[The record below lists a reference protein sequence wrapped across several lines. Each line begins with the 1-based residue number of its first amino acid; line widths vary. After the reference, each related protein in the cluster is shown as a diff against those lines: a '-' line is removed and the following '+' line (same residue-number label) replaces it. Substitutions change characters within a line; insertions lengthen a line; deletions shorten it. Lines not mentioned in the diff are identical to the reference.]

1 MEFGV
6 FHSGHVPTQADAAA
20 QRAAEHRRLHDE
32 VEVAVTA
39 DGAGFKYGWFTEHHF
54 LREYSHISANEVLMG
69 YVAARTERIHIGS
82 GIFNITPPVNH
93 PARVAERVAMLDHLS
108 EGRFE
113 LGVGRGSSSTEY
125 QGFGIP
131 DADATR
137 DLFDE
142 TLPELVRILTESPYS
157 YAGDAFTM
165 PAREV
170 LPRPFT
176 QPHPPLWLAC
186 GSPATFEKAGRLGMG
201 ALCFTMGEPED
212 LAPLIE
218 TYRAAAAGC
227 VEPVGGYV
235 NENVACV
242 SMLLCLD
249 DRDRAIRLFRD
260 IGAAHYQS
268 LVVRWLDSIP
278 LPVEIDRREFT
289 VSEPTEAELYES
301 VAAGRRSLGAP
312 EDVARSVERWESAGA
327 DQLIFG
333 VLNNT
338 LPLEVAQE
346 SLEVFGR
353 DVIPAFDRDPVHS
366 TTRQRE
372 AQMPRSSP

>member
-6 FHSGHVPTQADAAA
+6 FHSGHVPSQADAAA

-39 DGAGFKYGWFTEHHF
+39 DRVGFKYGWFTEHHF
-54 LREYSHISANEVLMG
+54 LREYSHLSASEVLMG
-69 YVAARTERIHIGS
+69 YVAARTERIHLGA

-108 EGRFE
+108 NGRFE

-131 DADATR
+131 DADTTR

-142 TLPELVRILTESPYS
+142 TLPEVVRMLREEPYS

-165 PAREV
+165 PERSI
-170 LPRPFT
+170 LPRPWIEAL
-176 QPHPPLWLAC
+176 PPMWLAC
-186 GSPATFEKAGRLGMG
+186 GSPSTFEKAGRLGMG
-201 ALCFTMGEPED
+201 ALCFTMGEPQD

-218 TYRAAAAGC
+218 TYREAIARC
-227 VEPVGGYV
+227 EEPIGGYV

-242 SMLLCLD
+242 SMMLCLE
-249 DRDRAIRLFRD
+249 DRDRAVELFPR
-260 IGAAHYQS
+260 IGASHYQS

-278 LPVEIDRREFT
+278 LPLDVDRDSFSVPEPSPEDLYAEI
-289 VSEPTEAELYES
+289 
-301 VAAGRRSLGAP
+301 AAGRRSLGAP
-312 EDVARSVERWESAGA
+312 EDVARSVARWESAGA
-327 DQLIFG
+327 DQLVFG

-353 DVIPAFDRDPVHS
+353 DVIPAFDQDPVHS
-366 TTRQRE
+366 TTRHRE
-372 AQMPRSSP
+372 AARP

>member
-6 FHSGHVPTQADAAA
+6 FHSGHVPAQATADA
-20 QRAAEHRRLHDE
+20 QRLAEHGRLLDE
-32 VEVAVTA
+32 VEIAVTA
-39 DGAGFKYGWFTEHHF
+39 DRAGFKYGWFTEHHF
-54 LREYSHISANEVLMG
+54 LREYSHVSANEVLMG
-69 YVAARTERIHIGS
+69 YVAARTENIHIGS

-93 PARVAERVAMLDHLS
+93 PARVAERISMLDHLS
-108 EGRFE
+108 EGRVE
-113 LGVGRGSSSTEY
+113 VGVGRGSSSTEY
-125 QGFGIP
+125 EGFGI
-131 DADATR
+131 ADAETTR
-137 DLFDE
+137 NLFDE
-142 TLPELVRILTESPYS
+142 TLPEVVRMLTEDPYS
-157 YAGDAFTM
+157 YEGSAFSM
-165 PAREV
+165 PSRSV
-170 LPRPFT
+170 LPRPWT

-201 ALCFTMGEPED
+201 ALCFTMGNPED
-212 LAPLIE
+212 LAPLID
-218 TYRAAAAGC
+218 TYRAAIQSC
-227 VEPVGGYV
+227 DRPVGGYI

-249 DRDRAIRLFRD
+249 DRDRAVATFRS
-260 IGAAHYQS
+260 IGASHYQS

-278 LPVEIDRREFT
+278 LPVEIDRANFSI
-289 VSEPTEAELYES
+289 SEPTTDELLADIAS
-301 VAAGRRSLGAP
+301 GRRSLGAP
-312 EDVARSVERWESAGA
+312 EDVARSVERWRDAGA

-353 DVIPAFDRDPVHS
+353 EVLPMFDRDPVHS

-372 AQMPRSSP
+372 AQCS